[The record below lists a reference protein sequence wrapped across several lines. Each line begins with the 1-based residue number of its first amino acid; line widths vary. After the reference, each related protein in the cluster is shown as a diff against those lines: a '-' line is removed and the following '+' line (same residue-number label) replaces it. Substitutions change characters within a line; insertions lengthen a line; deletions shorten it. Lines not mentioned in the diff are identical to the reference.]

1 MTKPIV
7 AVVGRPNVGK
17 STLVNRIAQDK
28 EAIVHESRG
37 VTRDRSY
44 HEADWSG
51 RDFILI
57 DTGGMES
64 SRSEDVFA
72 SRIREQAVAA
82 CEEADAIIFVV
93 DGSVGVTDE
102 DEEVARILRKTQKPV
117 FLCVNKL
124 DNPAH
129 EGEIWDFYSLG
140 IGEPIALSAI
150 HGHGTGDLLDDIIAV
165 LPEEKEEIYT
175 DDMLNVAIVGRPN
188 VGKSSLTNRL
198 AGKARSIV
206 SDVAG
211 TTRDAID
218 VVVEQAGQKYRLVD
232 TAGMRKRHVVHEDIE
247 YYSMVRGLRAMEKA
261 DVCLLVIDALDGV
274 TEQDQKIAALAIER
288 GCALAILLNKWDLLE
303 DDQQR
308 EKVLNSLELRLT
320 FASWAPTLRIS
331 ALTGRSIDKVLPLA
345 SQVAL
350 TRASRISTAQL
361 NKLIVR
367 LRETGHTVVDKSRR
381 LKIQYAT
388 QVTVNPPTF
397 TFFCNAPD
405 LIDDNYERYL
415 ENRLREAYPLEG
427 TPIRLRFRKKD

>member
-1 MTKPIV
+1 
-7 AVVGRPNVGK
+7 
-17 STLVNRIAQDK
+17 
-28 EAIVHESRG
+28 
-37 VTRDRSY
+37 
-44 HEADWSG
+44 
-51 RDFILI
+51 
-57 DTGGMES
+57 MEP

>member
-57 DTGGMES
+57 DTGGMEP

>member
-1 MTKPIV
+1 
-7 AVVGRPNVGK
+7 
-17 STLVNRIAQDK
+17 
-28 EAIVHESRG
+28 
-37 VTRDRSY
+37 
-44 HEADWSG
+44 
-51 RDFILI
+51 
-57 DTGGMES
+57 
-64 SRSEDVFA
+64 
-72 SRIREQAVAA
+72 
-82 CEEADAIIFVV
+82 
-93 DGSVGVTDE
+93 
-102 DEEVARILRKTQKPV
+102 
-117 FLCVNKL
+117 
-124 DNPAH
+124 
-129 EGEIWDFYSLG
+129 
-140 IGEPIALSAI
+140 
-150 HGHGTGDLLDDIIAV
+150 
-165 LPEEKEEIYT
+165 
-175 DDMLNVAIVGRPN
+175 
-188 VGKSSLTNRL
+188 
-198 AGKARSIV
+198 
-206 SDVAG
+206 
-211 TTRDAID
+211 
-218 VVVEQAGQKYRLVD
+218 
-232 TAGMRKRHVVHEDIE
+232 
-247 YYSMVRGLRAMEKA
+247 MEKA

>member
-57 DTGGMES
+57 DTGGMEP
-64 SRSEDVFA
+64 SRSDDVFA
-72 SRIREQAVAA
+72 SRIKEQAVAA

-102 DEEVARILRKTQKPV
+102 DEEVARVLRKTKKPV

-124 DNPAH
+124 DNPAS

-140 IGEPIALSAI
+140 IGEPIALSAV

-165 LPEEKEEIYT
+165 IPEDNEDVYT

-188 VGKSSLTNRL
+188 VGKSSLTNKL
-198 AGKARSIV
+198 AGRARSIV

-218 VVVEQAGQKYRLVD
+218 VVVEQNNQKYRLVD
-232 TAGMRKRHVVHEDIE
+232 TAGMRKRNVVHEDIE
-247 YYSMVRGLRAMEKA
+247 YYSMVRGLRAMDKA
-261 DVCLLVIDALDGV
+261 DVCLLVIDSTDGV
-274 TEQDQKIAALAIER
+274 TEQDQKVAAMAIER
-288 GCALAILLNKWDLLE
+288 GCALAVLLNKWDLLE

-308 EKVLNSLELRLT
+308 EDVISSITQRLT
-320 FASWAPTLRIS
+320 FASWAPYVRIS
-331 ALTGRSIDKVLPLA
+331 ALTGRSVDKVLQLA
-345 SQVAL
+345 SQVA
-350 TRASRISTAQL
+350 RARSQRISTANL
-361 NKLIVR
+361 NKLVTR

-381 LKIQYAT
+381 LKIKYAT
-388 QVTVNPPTF
+388 QVSVNPPTF

-405 LIDDNYERYL
+405 LVDDNYEHYL
-415 ENRLREAYPLEG
+415 ENRLRETYPLEG